1 MLYVG
6 FLDAPFRQA
15 KLDTLINIGVAFLVL
30 AALSVPLFLRWA
42 RSIFMPLEQ
51 MNATIGQVEKG
62 DLSARTGLKAAGDE
76 IGRVAVQLDRLLN
89 QLQERD
95 RQLRDWNEELN
106 ARVDERTRE
115 QSADRGAGKEGV
127 RTGNS
132 RGG

>member
-62 DLSARTGLKAAGDE
+62 DLSARTGLHAA
-76 IGRVAVQLDRLLN
+76 
-89 QLQERD
+89 RD
-95 RQLRDWNEELN
+95 PPRRPAAPPAPLPHPSHTPDPPPPPPHHHPTPPPNPP
-106 ARVDERTRE
+106 TPPPPP
-115 QSADRGAGKEGV
+115 
-127 RTGNS
+127 
-132 RGG
+132 